1 MFDDT
6 DFTGK
11 EEDPAIWYTLFTCAS
26 SELNE
31 FWVYAK
37 VELPQREEV
46 AK

>member
-1 MFDDT
+1 MLDDT
-6 DFTGK
+6 DLTGK
-11 EEDPAIWYTLFTCAS
+11 EEDPVIWYTLFTRAS

-37 VELPQREEV
+37 VELPHREEV